1 MSKLLTLIRL
11 VAAVPLLG
19 IGIQHLTGAAP
30 ILPIIEGAGMPFPEL
45 SAQAAPIAE
54 VVAGAL
60 LLVGFFPRFG
70 GLIACGSMAGAI
82 YAHLNHDWED
92 EPSIVLPIVVLA
104 CSLLVIA
111 GGAGAYAMHSG
122 KKDEA

>member
-1 MSKLLTLIRL
+1 MSKLLTLLRL

-19 IGIQHLTGAAP
+19 IGIQHLTGSAP

-54 VVAGAL
+54 VVAGAML
-60 LLVGFFPRFG
+60 LLGIFPRLG

-92 EPSIVLPIVVLA
+92 EPSIVIPIAVLV
-104 CSLLVIA
+104 CSLLVIVA
-111 GGAGAYAMHSG
+111 GPGAFAVHSG
-122 KKDEA
+122 KKDSE